1 MDSSQIDYFLMSPSA
16 ADLVANPP
24 TILCHDLN
32 TSDHNPVTITIKIP
46 ALPSCSPKTVA
57 STRIVWN
64 NMDKSRYQEVLVS
77 QLAATPISIASVAD
91 VWIAISSIST
101 ILHDSALKTSSPV
114 KNRSKSNSL
123 WTPTIKAAVSA
134 NRLAHF
140 TWKMA
145 GKPSDPLDPT
155 RAKLRDTNKQLRKA
169 QRQELAVRRDR
180 DLGKVMSARSHDRNL
195 MYRLIKRLK
204 LSSREETD
212 VLEVNGTTYTGPDQV
227 RLGWLEHYRYKYRY
241 KYADIL
247 DNNCSIDR
255 QRCVLHSYLLYTP
268 NQPHWTEST
277 YSRVPTPSRYSEYL
291 LRVPTPSTHSITG
304 ANKWCSRTYAINT
317 NTLGF

>member
-1 MDSSQIDYFLMSPSA
+1 MGLSVQLYSDSSPTFAHPNKRDSSQIDYFLMSPPA

-46 ALPSCSPKTVA
+46 ALRSCSPKTVA

-64 NMDKSRYQEVLVS
+64 KMDKSRYQEVVVA
-77 QLAATPISIASVAD
+77 QLAVTPISIASVAD
-91 VWIAISSIST
+91 VWIAISSISA

-145 GKPSDPLDPT
+145 GKPSDPLHNRLEPSCVIPT
-155 RAKLRDTNKQLRKA
+155 NSSAKPN
-169 QRQELAVRRDR
+169 
-180 DLGKVMSARSHDRNL
+180 ARN
-195 MYRLIKRLK
+195 
-204 LSSREETD
+204 
-212 VLEVNGTTYTGPDQV
+212 
-227 RLGWLEHYRYKYRY
+227 
-241 KYADIL
+241 
-247 DNNCSIDR
+247 
-255 QRCVLHSYLLYTP
+255 
-268 NQPHWTEST
+268 
-277 YSRVPTPSRYSEYL
+277 
-291 LRVPTPSTHSITG
+291 
-304 ANKWCSRTYAINT
+304 
-317 NTLGF
+317 